1 MILPIACLVVAAV
14 DPALTSSTSS
24 SLERPAWRDRMTER
38 ADTSEAD
45 GRVPLGLD
53 RVLAAA
59 DRAHPKVL
67 GAFAGRDE
75 KTSKRLSRQGAFDLR
90 LVGKA
95 GTTPFGE
102 FDRPHG
108 DVWLEQPTP
117 WWGMEFYGGY
127 RNGADFPIYDAKSE
141 TSEAGEIRAGMRLPL
156 AKGGPIDGR
165 RRDLAQA
172 GTDVDDASY
181 EILRTRLEIA
191 AKAASSYWKWVAAGQ
206 DREVSRALLA
216 LALERDAAV
225 KAQVERGAVPA
236 LAAVDNQRLILS
248 RRAKLVASERK
259 LQAAAYA
266 LSLFL
271 RDEEGDP
278 RVPDS
283 RELPVSMPRADVG
296 AARFDPEALVAE
308 ALTRRPEL
316 GRLRVAR
323 ERLQWD
329 VRYADNS
336 ALPKV
341 DVLLEVAADF
351 GDKRPYGPDPDLV
364 TKNAAEVGARLELA
378 WPVQRREARG
388 KAAAARAAI
397 RKVDEALR
405 LTRDA
410 IAAEVRDA
418 LSEIAAAGERAEL
431 AEAAYDAA
439 HRLEEGERRKLELG
453 QSDLL
458 LVQIR
463 ESASAEAAREAIAA
477 WADYHAARAWLSAAT
492 VGLGPV
498 ARELDQETERRR
510 LSETPPAADGGA
522 APR

>member
-1 MILPIACLVVAAV
+1 
-14 DPALTSSTSS
+14 
-24 SLERPAWRDRMTER
+24 
-38 ADTSEAD
+38 
-45 GRVPLGLD
+45 
-53 RVLAAA
+53 
-59 DRAHPKVL
+59 
-67 GAFAGRDE
+67 
-75 KTSKRLSRQGAFDLR
+75 
-90 LVGKA
+90 
-95 GTTPFGE
+95 
-102 FDRPHG
+102 
-108 DVWLEQPTP
+108 
-117 WWGMEFYGGY
+117 
-127 RNGADFPIYDAKSE
+127 
-141 TSEAGEIRAGMRLPL
+141 
-156 AKGGPIDGR
+156 
-165 RRDLAQA
+165 
-172 GTDVDDASY
+172 
-181 EILRTRLEIA
+181 
-191 AKAASSYWKWVAAGQ
+191 
-206 DREVSRALLA
+206 
-216 LALERDAAV
+216 
-225 KAQVERGAVPA
+225 
-236 LAAVDNQRLILS
+236 
-248 RRAKLVASERK
+248 
-259 LQAAAYA
+259 
-266 LSLFL
+266 
-271 RDEEGDP
+271 
-278 RVPDS
+278 
-283 RELPVSMPRADVG
+283 
-296 AARFDPEALVAE
+296 
-308 ALTRRPEL
+308 
-316 GRLRVAR
+316 
-323 ERLQWD
+323 
-329 VRYADNS
+329 
-336 ALPKV
+336 
-341 DVLLEVAADF
+341 
-351 GDKRPYGPDPDLV
+351 V